1 MGKGIFYKLKVGEI
15 CSLDKLKVGMR
26 GLVQSIN
33 IENKLIRRRLF
44 DMGITKGVCVKVQK
58 IAPLGDPVSFEI
70 RGYELSL
77 RQDELRQIEV
87 RVIKWELR

>member
-1 MGKGIFYKLKVGEI
+1 MAKRLFFKLKAGEI
-15 CSLDKLKVGMR
+15 CSLDKLKVGEKAAIEE
-26 GLVQSIN
+26 IN

-44 DMGITKGVCVKVQK
+44 DMGITKGVEVKIQK

-77 RQDELRQIEV
+77 RKEELQK
-87 RVIKWELR
+87 IKVKVTP